1 MTAIIILSAIIL
13 DIIIGELPNR
23 FHPVAWTGNLIAA
36 LWEKRPA
43 GRNRLLFLYGILLTL
58 AAVLAVS
65 LAAWLIR
72 YIPYI
77 PAMILTVILLKLS
90 FSIRGL
96 FRAAIEIRGLL
107 VKDKLEN
114 ARIQTSRH
122 LVSRSTDCLDSSGL
136 SAAVIE
142 SVTENLTDSFTSP
155 VLFYVLAGLPGAWA
169 YRAVNTCDAM
179 IGYRRDDYE
188 WGGKF
193 AARLDDVLNF
203 IPARLTA
210 EALILCGLI
219 TRKLGRDSLK
229 LIRRS
234 AALTD
239 SPNAG
244 HTMAAMA
251 VILGIRLEKSGYYV
265 LNDQGR
271 APVPA
276 DITSALWFSAV
287 SLFLITVFL
296 AGVGVLIHGL

>member
-1 MTAIIILSAIIL
+1 MTVIIVLSAIIL
-13 DIIIGELPNR
+13 DIFMGELPNR
-23 FHPVAWTGNLIAA
+23 YHPVAWTGNLISRI
-36 LWEKRPA
+36 WERRPT
-43 GRNRLLFLYGILLTL
+43 GRNRFLFLYGILLTI
-58 AAVLAVS
+58 AAS
-65 LAAWLIR
+65 LTVFIAAWLVHFF
-72 YIPYI
+72 PYI
-77 PAMILTVILLKLS
+77 PGLVLTVLFLKLS

-122 LVSRSTDCLDSSGL
+122 LVSRSTENLDSSGI

-210 EALILCGLI
+210 GSLILCGLI
-219 TRKLGRDSLK
+219 SRKLGHDSLK
-229 LIRRS
+229 LIRKS

-251 VILGIRLEKSGYYV
+251 VILDIKLEKSGYYI
-265 LNDQGR
+265 LNEQGR
-271 APVPA
+271 APAPA
-276 DITSALWFSAV
+276 DITSALWFSSV

-296 AGVGVLIHGL
+296 AGIGVLIHGL